1 MPVNLN
7 TNRVSSLIFDMFT
20 YTTIL
25 IPVMDAIGLF
35 CSKYNVTPDNLVGN
49 LASLG
54 VGISTIASKR
64 LWKSPFS
71 KRLIDFVK
79 NKLGKDKSVDEEP
92 YIGDLGEIDMGRS
105 KLIKEQ

>member
-1 MPVNLN
+1 LFGVALN
-7 TNRVSSLIFDMFT
+7 NIFDMFT

-25 IPVMDAIGLF
+25 IPVMNAIGLF
-35 CSKYNVTPDNLVGN
+35 CSKYSVTPDNLVGN

-64 LWKSPFS
+64 L
-71 KRLIDFVK
+71 IDFIK

-92 YIGDLGEIDMGRS
+92 SIGDLEEIDMGRS